1 MENLFK
7 KEYEISLWEDELHWH
22 RRKLQEAQIT
32 EEEYKPGLYYTA
44 SAGIQEY
51 GARQYFLSLDS
62 YNDQAVY
69 YTLASKEDD
78 NFLEGASA
86 ESVGISPT
94 ENSNWYTFTI
104 TKDAEPKGNKSY
116 YYLQGGKYTL
126 FVDKNFIPQVDY
138 FEATLVPNT
147 IFQFFRE
154 KKICVIGSDTMD
166 TPIRVHNPKLVANT
180 NGSSTLTFTLYYK
193 YYDED
198 SQELVDNPFAKM
210 LVNERKIKLR
220 HGPLGADNT
229 KWYDFVIKNVS
240 EDSENFTFTYTAKNL
255 FINELSKSGFDIQLD
270 VKLENNQGSILEL
283 GRKVLEDSDWQIV
296 EDADIHLQQTKSEAL
311 YEFVLSESI
320 DANSMKNKNASITI
334 EAGQKIYG
342 FYNCVAEKLSFF
354 QFLYVPN
361 ESYEVDEER
370 HITNSPNYYIDN
382 TQYTTNGFPNFT
394 IYQIDGQDAILAI
407 STKYRGKRVV
417 RQPKTTFD
425 PIIDKYVSVYKDKN
439 GKEVYGFME
448 DEIISPSYVRNF
460 VVNSKDYDSLSGWAT
475 SGYKTGKE
483 TVQPKLELA
492 TIPDVFKNYD
502 ENIDYVSYLKVNF
515 ENVNQGLVNFGITEN
530 RSTLNGFTKGQGFV
544 LRLKYGFLNG
554 EEIEYKQ
561 GKKLKVSVFKYSLK
575 DGIYEKDGEN
585 ILDFVTYIDG
595 RDDDEKYYVLESTCA
610 TSTSYSDMTK
620 SKYAL
625 FIQPLETSL
634 NQDIYIEDVQL
645 FYKEEVESKL
655 VYPGDVFET
664 NLIKE
669 KYKYYYKIPDIQ
681 NIDDIEF
688 IYEGAEPSKDY
699 VQMYNDESGYEKI
712 RSITASES
720 NRFNLIQDLCEIF
733 ECWPQFIIDHNELT
747 GEILL
752 DENYRQR
759 KWVNFKEFIGK
770 QNDIGFRYGIN
781 LKSIKRTID
790 SDNIVTKMIVKNNAN
805 EYATD
810 GFCSVARATENP
822 NRENFL
828 LEFDYY
834 ISQGLLD
841 FDQIWNDLYTKTG
854 GYIGY
859 YIRLKEI
866 NILED
871 KLIIEQ
877 SELVVDEPNLEAELQ
892 TLQTLYDESNTI
904 LNQKLDEVLLYTG
917 YSFEALT
924 KKYDSEVPKKIQQW
938 QSDNTT
944 KGLCATIAKLK
955 NSIKK
960 IEDNLNVARINLDN
974 NKTNQQAIQAKLDE
988 NKNKKLALDLQFY
1001 KKYSRF
1007 LQEGS
1012 WIDENY
1018 VDDNLYYLDAESTL
1032 YTSAHPKITYDIN
1045 VLELSKVPD
1054 YENYIFNLGDKT
1066 FIEDTEF
1073 FGWTDVSGV
1082 RTPRH
1087 EEIIVN
1093 EITIML
1099 DSPEQNQIKVQN
1111 YKTQFEDLFQRITAT
1126 TQAVEYSSGKYEKVT
1141 HIVQSDG
1148 TIMPDTLSNSM
1159 VNNSFVISNA
1169 RDQSVT
1175 WDETGISS
1183 VNLSNPNE
1191 RIRIISGGVFLSKD
1205 GGLTWSTGVTGNGI
1219 NASYLTSGQI
1229 DTSQVRIMA
1238 GAYPSFRWDASGLNA
1253 YEFVLNEDKQTGTD
1267 FNFSKFVRFDQYGI
1281 YGIDGEQGFN
1291 PAVAENGKVGEGK
1304 IWNKAKFA
1312 LTWSGFVLNND
1323 DNSVRISSDNDIQV
1337 LKRDDNGNSIAR
1349 VTLGR
1354 LGNNQ
1359 YGLRIK
1365 NDENEEVM
1373 LTKDDGSLWLSN
1385 ILHIG
1390 GSDSSINNSTVK
1402 IGYLPLENQEQVH
1415 KVIQAGSGDSEFIV
1429 YEDGRMYAAGAE
1441 FRGTIHATGGTIG
1454 GLTIDQL
1461 ISGGYTVEIISET
1474 GYIFK
1479 NNSGEKTFSV
1489 KISKGD
1495 VDLTDNITQ
1504 VFWYLNSE
1512 EIKDGV
1518 SADRGLTVKIQG
1530 KNIGES
1536 SKLSCKVVLNEE
1548 EE

>member
-1 MENLFK
+1 MEILFK
-7 KEYEISLWEDELHWH
+7 KQYEISLWEDVLYWH
-22 RRKLQEAQIT
+22 RRKLKTAIVT
-32 EEEYKPGLYYTA
+32 EDEYKQGEFY
-44 SAGIQEY
+44 SQESGANLY
-51 GARQYFLSLDS
+51 GAKPYSLD
-62 YNDQAVY
+62 YEPFNPEKQY
-69 YTLASKEDD
+69 YSLEEKTA
-78 NFLEGASA
+78 NNYLEGSSASDINII
-86 ESVGISPT
+86 E
-94 ENSNWYTFTI
+94 ENPNWYE
-104 TKDAEPKGNKSY
+104 D
-116 YYLQGGKYTL
+116 GKM
-126 FVDKNFIPQVDY
+126 I
-138 FEATLVPNT
+138 PNT
-147 IFQFFRE
+147 IFQFFKE
-154 KKICVIGSDTMD
+154 QKICVIGSDTME
-166 TPIRVHNPKLVANT
+166 TPIRAHNPKLVANT

-198 SQELVDNPFAKM
+198 SQELVDNPFVKL

-220 HGPLGADNT
+220 HGPIGADNT

-283 GRKVLEDSDWQIV
+283 GRKVLEDSDWQIA

-311 YEFVLSESI
+311 YEFVLGEQI
-320 DANSMKNKNASITI
+320 TANSMKDKNTSITI
-334 EAGQKIYG
+334 DAGQKIYG

-370 HITNSPNYYIDN
+370 HIINSPNYYIDN

-394 IYQIDGQDAILAI
+394 IYKISGQDAILAI

-425 PIIDKYVSVYKDKN
+425 PIIDKYVSIYKDKD

-475 SGYKTGKE
+475 SGHKSGEE

-561 GKKLKVSVFKYSLK
+561 GEKLKVSVFKYSLK

-669 KYKYYYKIPDIQ
+669 KYKYYYKIPDTQ

-688 IYEGAEPSKDY
+688 IYEGVEPSKDY

-781 LKSIKRTID
+781 LKSIKRTVD

-892 TLQTLYDESNTI
+892 ILQTLYDESNTI

-938 QSDNTT
+938 QSDNTA

-1111 YKTQFEDLFQRITAT
+1111 YKSQFEDLFQRITAT
-1126 TQAVEYSSGKYEKVT
+1126 TQTVEYSSGKYEKVT
-1141 HIVQSDG
+1141 HIIQSDG

-1159 VNNSFVISNA
+1159 ANNSFVISNA

-1205 GGLTWSTGVTGNGI
+1205 GGLTWNTGITGNGI

-1238 GAYPSFRWDASGLNA
+1238 GAFPSFRWDASGLNA
-1253 YEFVLNEDKQTGTD
+1253 YEFELNEDKQTGTN
-1267 FNFSKFVRFDQYGI
+1267 FNFSKFVRFDQYGL
-1281 YGIDGEQGFN
+1281 YGIDGDSDFN
-1291 PAVAENGKVGEGK
+1291 PLIKDDKGNIGESK
-1304 IWNKAKFA
+1304 IWKNANFA
-1312 LTWSGFVLNND
+1312 LTWKGFMLRND
-1323 DNSVRISSDNDIQV
+1323 NNSVRISSNDDIQV
-1337 LKRDDNGNSIAR
+1337 LKDSKERIKI
-1349 VTLGR
+1349 GR
-1354 LGNNQ
+1354 LD
-1359 YGLRIK
+1359 YGQNYGIRITD
-1365 NDENEEVM
+1365 DESRVVM
-1373 LTKDDGSLWLSN
+1373 ETKDDGTLWLKNRLN
-1385 ILHIG
+1385 IDTSLNGKTVGIG
-1390 GSDSSINNSTVK
+1390 SLGKTSEEHGNQVINATDSFV
-1402 IGYLPLENQEQVH
+1402 
-1415 KVIQAGSGDSEFIV
+1415 V
-1429 YEDGRMYAAGAE
+1429 YEDGHMIATSGS
-1441 FRGTIHATGGTIG
+1441 FTGTIHATGGTIG
-1454 GLTIDQL
+1454 GLTIDEL
-1461 ISGGYTVEIISET
+1461 TSIGYTVEIQSDS
-1474 GYIFK
+1474 GFVYR
-1479 NNSGEKTFSV
+1479 NGAGEKKFWVKLFKGQEDATEKIESV
-1489 KISKGD
+1489 QWFLNNEILETTTGEILIKGED
-1495 VDLTDNITQ
+1495 IGD
-1504 VFWYLNSE
+1504 
-1512 EIKDGV
+1512 
-1518 SADRGLTVKIQG
+1518 SAR
-1530 KNIGES
+1530 
-1536 SKLSCKVVLNEE
+1536 LSCMVSLKEE
-1548 EE
+1548 Q